1 MENKILI
8 TGATGAT
15 GSAAIKN
22 LLELGLPIRAMVHR
36 IDSRSEELK
45 NKGVEIVQGDL
56 NDFEAVNRAMQGIS
70 AAYFVFPIE
79 IPGIIEATAFFV
91 EAALENNVKYIAN
104 LTQRTAKR
112 NAKSHAAQNHWI
124 AERILDRST
133 VPVIHLRPTLFAEW
147 LSYMASDIRDNDRIV
162 LPFGEGRFAP
172 IAAEDQG
179 RVIAK
184 VLSEPQKH
192 VGKNYDLLGPVE
204 LDGFEIA
211 DNLSEVLGRK
221 ITYVPIDI
229 ESFQEIL
236 ATNMGFS
243 PWSVQHIGAISQDA
257 RDGVVSGTNNT
268 VEELTGT
275 KPLTIAQYITK
286 NKHLFIK

>member
-1 MENKILI
+1 MENKVLV

-15 GSAAIKN
+15 GSSAIKN
-22 LLELGLPIRAMVHR
+22 LLELGVPIRAMVHK
-36 IDSRSEELK
+36 IDNRSEELK

-79 IPGIIEATAFFV
+79 IPGIIEATAFFI
-91 EAALENNVKYIAN
+91 EAALENNVKHIVN

-133 VPVIHLRPTLFAEW
+133 VPVTHLRPTLFAEW
-147 LSYMASDIRDNDRIV
+147 LSYIASDIRENDRIV
-162 LPFGEGRFAP
+162 LPFGNGRFAP
-172 IAAEDQG
+172 ITAEDQG

-184 VLSEPQKH
+184 VLSDPESH
-192 VGKNYDLLGPVE
+192 TGKNYDLLGPVE
-204 LDGFEIA
+204 LDVFEIA
-211 DNLSEVLGRK
+211 DSLSEVVGRK
-221 ITYVPIDI
+221 ITYIPIDI
-229 ESFQEIL
+229 EPFQEIL
-236 ATNMGFS
+236 GGSMGFS
-243 PWSVQHIGAISQDA
+243 PWAVQHVGAIAQDA

-275 KPLTIAQYITK
+275 KPLTITQYITK

>member
-22 LLELGLPIRAMVHR
+22 LLELGLPVRAMVHR

-91 EAALENNVKYIAN
+91 EAALENNVKYIVN

-147 LSYMASDIRDNDRIV
+147 LSYMAPDIRDNDRIV
-162 LPFGEGRFAP
+162 LPFGHGRFAP

-192 VGKNYDLLGPVE
+192 VGQNYDLLGPVE
-204 LDGFEIA
+204 LDVFEIA
-211 DNLSEVLGRK
+211 DALSEVLGRK

-229 ESFQEIL
+229 EPFQEIL
-236 ATNMGFS
+236 ATSMGFS
-243 PWSVQHIGAISQDA
+243 PWSVQHIGAIAQDA

-275 KPLTIAQYITK
+275 KPLTISQYITK